1 MTGTPT
7 EAASPRPGRPPIR
20 GDGKAMTNA
29 ERQRRRRKRLIA
41 YEPLLEVLVDLAELE
56 RGLRAALHHG
66 QVKETVDAYYR
77 VMRMIDEVALMVPD
91 ATVTRTWGERER
103 RRREMAQEAAERDRA

>member
-1 MTGTPT
+1 MTDIDAR
-7 EAASPRPGRPPIR
+7 AAVSRPGRPPIR
-20 GDGKAMTNA
+20 GDGQAMTNA

-77 VMRMIDEVALMVPD
+77 VMRMIDDVAVMVPI

-103 RRREMAQEAAERDRA
+103 RRREIAQELAERDLT